1 MRCPACGQLLADE
14 AKYCPSCGAKIEGQ
28 PVPEETGFSAGDS
41 FAEQQSVG
49 GGCAGND
56 RMYGGQSVEGQPFGS
71 GSSYTTYDRS
81 YSSQPPMPMKWY
93 KFLIYVSL
101 FLSGL
106 SNIFMGVQA
115 VIGMQYGD
123 ADTASQVYALYSGLK
138 IVDIIY
144 GAALVALGVYSFIVR
159 SKLAHYRTGAPK
171 HLLLLYALAFA
182 MNLIY
187 VAGAS
192 LATGMNLMSADVVMS
207 LVISIIMI
215 VANKVYFDKRA
226 HLFNT

>member
-28 PVPEETGFSAGDS
+28 PVPEENRFSGDEA
-41 FAEQQSVG
+41 FRQDVG
-49 GGCAGND
+49 RGYTEGNE
-56 RMYGGQSVEGQPFGS
+56 S
-71 GSSYTTYDRS
+71 YDRP
-81 YSSQPPMPMKWY
+81 YSHHPPMPMKWY

-101 FLSGL
+101 FLSGV

-115 VIGMQYGD
+115 IIGIQYGD
-123 ADTASQVYALYSGLK
+123 ADTAAQIYNMYGGLK
-138 IVDIIY
+138 IMDLIY
-144 GAALVALGVYSFIVR
+144 GAALVAIGVYSFIVR

-171 HLLLLYALAFA
+171 HLLLLYAMAFA

-192 LATGMNLMSADVVMS
+192 LATGMNLMSADVIMS
-207 LVISIIMI
+207 LIISVIMI
-215 VANKVYFDKRA
+215 IANKVYFDKRA
-226 HLFNT
+226 HMFNM